1 MKSILKTAS
10 IIGVFA
16 TALLLI
22 AWILGLATTKE
33 LQEVLLKL
41 IGVIGVLTI
50 AGVVTIFISAIGEK
64 K

>member
-1 MKSILKTAS
+1 MKNILKTAS
-10 IIGVFA
+10 IIGIFA

-41 IGVIGVLTI
+41 MGVIGVLTV
-50 AGVVTIFISAIGEK
+50 AGIVTIFVTVIGGK

>member
-1 MKSILKTAS
+1 MKNVLKTAS
-10 IIGVFA
+10 IVGVFA

-41 IGVIGVLTI
+41 IGVIGILTL
-50 AGVVTIFISAIGEK
+50 AGVVTIFISAIGGK

>member
-1 MKSILKTAS
+1 MKNILKTAS
-10 IIGVFA
+10 IIGIFA

-41 IGVIGVLTI
+41 MGVIGVLTA
-50 AGVVTIFISAIGEK
+50 AGVATVFVTAIGGK

>member
-1 MKSILKTAS
+1 MKNILKTTS
-10 IIGVFA
+10 IVGIFA

-41 IGVIGVLTI
+41 MGVIGVLTV
-50 AGVVTIFISAIGEK
+50 AGVATIFVTAIGGK